1 MHWSKI
7 LLVIKREYLTRVK
20 SKVFI
25 ISTLLI
31 PLGFIAYIALIIG
44 IQYWESE
51 PRQDIAVHDQTS
63 VLAERLIQ
71 LNSDRYQNMSDVSID
86 SVRSLVLTGNMDG
99 YIILTDE
106 HITGQMTPEFI
117 YQGSSSMAL
126 QTSIRS
132 DLRDIIREERLVRAE
147 VTDDVRSI
155 FDSRVALN
163 SRKLTETGDEEEDH
177 AAFYSALGF
186 ILGLIIFFSLFMY
199 GTIIMRGVIE
209 EKSNR
214 IIEVIASSIKPIELL
229 TGKILGI
236 TSVALTQFLI
246 WTGLLFLISLAA
258 SPLAVML
265 AGDISTDPA
274 SMDAIEGFDPASFA
288 IPAVPPSLVLLF
300 FIFFILGY
308 FLYSAL
314 FASIGSA
321 VDSESDTQQLMMPV
335 FILLFIGFFLNVEI
349 IQNPDSAISVF
360 GSLFPFFAP
369 MNMITRLAISSVPI
383 WQIALSIL
391 LMAAT
396 IAGTMLLSA
405 RIYRV
410 GILQYG
416 GKAGFKDLL
425 KWFRQ
430 S

>member
-1 MHWSKI
+1 MHWNQI
-7 LLVIKREYLTRVK
+7 YLVLKREYLTRVK

-31 PLGFIAYIALIIG
+31 PLGFVAYLALIFG

-51 PRQDIAVHDQTS
+51 PRQDIAIIDQTS
-63 VLAERLIQ
+63 DLVERLIGQ
-71 LNSDRYQNMSDVSID
+71 DEERYHDMSHISAD
-86 SVRSLVLTGNMDG
+86 SVRTLVQTGAMDG
-99 YIILTDE
+99 YILLSE
-106 HITGQMTPEFI
+106 GHISGDTIPEFI
-117 YQGSSSMAL
+117 YRGSSSMAL

-132 DLRDIIREERLVRAE
+132 DIREVIREVRLERSE
-147 VTDDVRSI
+147 VTDEVRNI
-155 FDSRVALN
+155 FESRIALH
-163 SRKLTETGDEEEDH
+163 SRKLTEEGDEEEDH

-214 IIEVIASSIKPIELL
+214 IIEVIASSIRPIELL

-236 TSVALTQFLI
+236 TSVAITQFLV
-246 WTGLLFLISLAA
+246 WTGLIFLIMMAA

-265 AGDISTDPA
+265 AGDA
-274 SMDAIEGFDPASFA
+274 SLDAEAIEAAGGFDPAAFQ
-288 IPAVPPSLVLLF
+288 IPAIPPSLIILF
-300 FIFFILGY
+300 FIFFVLGY

-314 FASIGSA
+314 FASVGSA

-335 FILLFIGFFLNVEI
+335 FLLLFIGFFLNVEVV
-349 IQNPDSAISVF
+349 QNPDSALSVF

-369 MNMITRLAISSVPI
+369 MNMITRLAISNVPW
-383 WQIALSIL
+383 WQLGISIL
-391 LMAAT
+391 LMTGT

-430 S
+430 D

>member
-1 MHWSKI
+1 MHWRKI
-7 LLVIKREYLTRVK
+7 QLVVKREYLTRVK

-31 PLGFIAYIALIIG
+31 PLGFAAYIALIIG

-51 PRQDIAVHDQTS
+51 PRQDIAVLDQTS
-63 VLAERLIQ
+63 VLADRLIQ
-71 LNSDRYQNMSDVSID
+71 LNNERYQNFSDISVD
-86 SVRSLVLTGNMDG
+86 SVRSMVLSGQIDG
-99 YIILTDE
+99 YIILSEE
-106 HITGQMTPEFI
+106 HITGQSTPEFI
-117 YQGSSSMAL
+117 YRGSSSMAL

-132 DLRDIIREERLVRAE
+132 DLHDVIREEQLARAE
-147 VTDDVRSI
+147 VTDNVRSI
-155 FDSRVALN
+155 FDSRVTLH
-163 SRKLTETGDEEEDH
+163 SRKLTETGDEQEDH

-246 WTGLLFLISLAA
+246 WTGLLFLISIAA
-258 SPLAVML
+258 GPLAVML
-265 AGDISTDPA
+265 AGDIGSDPS
-274 SMDAIEGFDPASFA
+274 SMEVVGELDPASFA
-288 IPAVPPSLVLLF
+288 IPSVPLSLVFLF
-300 FIFFILGY
+300 FLFFILGY

-369 MNMITRLAISSVPI
+369 MNMITRLAISSVPA
-383 WQIALSIL
+383 WQLALSIL
-391 LMAAT
+391 LMTAT
-396 IAGTMLLSA
+396 IAGTMLVSA

-416 GKAGFKDLL
+416 GKAGFKDIMR
-425 KWFRQ
+425 WFRQ

>member
-1 MHWSKI
+1 MQWKKI

-31 PLGFIAYIALIIG
+31 PLGFVAYIALIIG

-51 PRQDIAVHDQTS
+51 PSQDIAVHDQTS
-63 VLAERLIQ
+63 VLADRLIR
-71 LNSDRYQNMSDVSID
+71 LNSERYLNASDVSVD
-86 SVRSLVLTGNMDG
+86 SLRSMVLTGQVDG
-99 YIILTDE
+99 YIMLTEE
-106 HITGQMTPEFI
+106 HITGQRTPEFI
-117 YQGSSSMAL
+117 YRGSSSMAL

-132 DLRDIIREERLVRAE
+132 DLRDIIREERLSRAQ
-147 VTDDVRSI
+147 VTEDVRSI
-155 FDSRVALN
+155 FDSRIALN
-163 SRKLTETGDEEEDH
+163 SRKLTETGDDEEDH

-246 WTGLLFLISLAA
+246 WTGLLFLISLGA

-265 AGDISTDPA
+265 AGDISADPA
-274 SMDAIEGFDPASFA
+274 ALEAVGGFDPASFE

-369 MNMITRLAISSVPI
+369 MNMITRLAISNVPV

-396 IAGTMLLSA
+396 IAGTMMLSA

-416 GKAGFKDLL
+416 GKAGFKDLI

>member
-1 MHWSKI
+1 MV
-7 LLVIKREYLTRVK
+7 LKREYLTRVK
-20 SKVFI
+20 STVFI

-31 PLGFIAYIALIIG
+31 PLGFVAYIALIIG
-44 IQYWESE
+44 IQFWESE
-51 PRQDIAVHDQTS
+51 PQQDIGIHDQTEML
-63 VLAERLIQ
+63 VERLINQ
-71 LNSDRYQNMSDVSID
+71 NDDRYTDMTHVPVD
-86 SVRSLVLTGNMDG
+86 SLRSLVIIGQLDG
-99 YIILTDE
+99 YILLTED
-106 HITGQMTPEFI
+106 HITGGQPPEYI
-117 YQGSSSMAL
+117 YTGSSSVTL
-126 QTSIRS
+126 QTSIRT
-132 DLRDIIREERLVRAE
+132 DLREAIREERLVRE
-147 VTDDVRSI
+147 QVSDEIRNI
-155 FDSRVALN
+155 FETQVSLQT
-163 SRKLTETGDEEEDH
+163 RKLTETGDEEEDH
-177 AAFYSALGF
+177 AAFYAALGF
-186 ILGLIIFFSLFMY
+186 ILGLVIFFSLFMY

-214 IIEVIASSIKPIELL
+214 IIEVIASSIRPIELL

-236 TSVALTQFLI
+236 TSVAITQFAVWTLLI
-246 WTGLLFLISLAA
+246 VLVAMAA
-258 SPLAVML
+258 GPIAMML
-265 AGDISTDPA
+265 VGDVTADPA
-274 SMDAIEGFDPASFA
+274 AMEAAGGIDPAMFE
-288 IPAVPPSLVLLF
+288 IPAVPVSLVFGF
-300 FIFFILGY
+300 FVFFVLGY

-335 FILLFIGFFLNVEI
+335 FVVLFIGFFLNMEVV
-349 IQNPDSAISVF
+349 QNPDSGISLF

-369 MNMITRLAISSVPI
+369 MNMISRMAISSVPL
-383 WQIALSIL
+383 WQIGLSIF
-391 LMAAT
+391 LMLAT

>member
-1 MHWSKI
+1 MHWNQI
-7 LLVIKREYLTRVK
+7 YLVLKREYLTRVK

-31 PLGFIAYIALIIG
+31 PLGFVAYIALIIG
-44 IQYWESE
+44 IQFWESE
-51 PRQDIAVHDQTS
+51 PRQDIAIHDQTS
-63 VLAERLIQ
+63 VLVDRLIEQ
-71 LNSDRYQNMSDVSID
+71 NEERYQNLSDVSVD
-86 SVRSLVLTGNMDG
+86 SIRTLVQAGQMDG
-99 YIILTDE
+99 YILLTEE
-106 HITGQMTPEFI
+106 HVTGNATPEFI
-117 YQGSSSMAL
+117 YTGSSSMAL
-126 QTSIRS
+126 QASIRS
-132 DLRDIIREERLVRAE
+132 ELREVIREERLARAE
-147 VTDDVRSI
+147 VTEDVRNI
-155 FDSRVALN
+155 FDSTVALH
-163 SRKLTETGDEEEDH
+163 SRKLTETGVEEEDH

-214 IIEVIASSIKPIELL
+214 IIEVIASSIRPIELL

-236 TSVALTQFLI
+236 TSVALTQFLV
-246 WTGLLFLISLAA
+246 WTGLIFLIGLAA
-258 SPLAVML
+258 SPLAMML
-265 AGDISTDPA
+265 AGDISVDPA
-274 SMDAIEGFDPASFA
+274 AAQTVEGIDPATFQ
-288 IPAVPPSLVLLF
+288 IPAVPPSLIILF
-300 FIFFILGY
+300 FTFFILGY

-335 FILLFIGFFLNVEI
+335 FILLFIGFFLNVEVV
-349 IQNPDSAISVF
+349 QNPDSALSIF

-369 MNMITRLAISSVPI
+369 MNMITRLAISSVPF
-383 WQIALSIL
+383 WQIAVSIL
-391 LMAAT
+391 LMIAT

-416 GKAGFKDLL
+416 GKAGYKDLL

>member
-1 MHWSKI
+1 MHWNQI
-7 LLVIKREYLTRVK
+7 YLVLKREYLTRVK

-31 PLGFIAYIALIIG
+31 PLGFVAYIALIIG
-44 IQYWESE
+44 IQFWESE
-51 PRQDIAVHDQTS
+51 PRQDIAIHDQTS
-63 VLAERLIQ
+63 VLVDRLIER
-71 LNSDRYQNMSDVSID
+71 NEDRYQNLSDASID
-86 SVRSLVLTGNMDG
+86 SIRTLVQTGRMDG
-99 YIILTDE
+99 YILLTEE
-106 HITGQMTPEFI
+106 HVSGDATPEFI
-117 YQGSSSMAL
+117 YTGSSSMAL
-126 QTSIRS
+126 QTSIRTE
-132 DLRDIIREERLVRAE
+132 LRDVIREERLTRAE
-147 VTDDVRSI
+147 VTEDVRNI
-155 FDSRVALN
+155 FDSTVALH

-214 IIEVIASSIKPIELL
+214 IIEVIASSIRPIELL

-246 WTGLLFLISLAA
+246 WTGLIFLIGLAA
-258 SPLAVML
+258 SPLAMML
-265 AGDISTDPA
+265 AGDISADPA
-274 SMDAIEGFDPASFA
+274 AAQAVGGIDPATFE
-288 IPAVPPSLVLLF
+288 IPAVPPSLIILF
-300 FIFFILGY
+300 FTFFILGY

-314 FASIGSA
+314 FASVGSA

-335 FILLFIGFFLNVEI
+335 FILLFIGFFLNVEVV
-349 IQNPDSAISVF
+349 QNPDSALSIF

-369 MNMITRLAISSVPI
+369 MNMITRVAISSVPF
-383 WQIALSIL
+383 WQLAVSIL
-391 LMAAT
+391 LMIAT
-396 IAGTMLLSA
+396 ITGTMLLSA

-425 KWFRQ
+425 KWFQQ